1 MRPRDR
7 IRDALARDPRKGE
20 RPALVAYITAGFPE
34 PREFLKVLESVGSAS
49 DAIEIGVPFSDPMA
63 DGVTIQRSSR
73 HAIGRGV
80 SLRWILDEL
89 ARRDYEL
96 PSPVL
101 LMSYLNPLLA
111 FGGESKESALGYG
124 KLAARAAEVGVSGF
138 IVPDLPYE
146 ESAPLR
152 AALDGHGLALVQL
165 VTPATPPERLRALC
179 LGSQGFVYAVTRTG
193 ITGAESTLPAETAR
207 YLAAVK
213 AASELP
219 VCAGFGVRRAEQVA
233 TIAKH
238 SDGVIVGSALIEVL
252 ERGEDPAQFLR
263 SLRASAMR
271 AQNETSRAEGR

>member
-1 MRPRDR
+1 MLPRER
-7 IRDALARDPRKGE
+7 ISAALARAAPAATGE
-20 RPALVAYITAGFPE
+20 RARTARAAPERRVPALVAFMTAGYPD
-34 PREFLKVLESVGSAS
+34 PSEFLSVLRAVGGAA
-49 DAIEIGVPFSDPMA
+49 DAVEIGVPFSDPMA

-73 HAIGRGV
+73 HAIERGV
-80 SLRWILDEL
+80 SLKWIFAEL

-111 FGGESKESALGYG
+111 FGDESKDSAAGYA
-124 KLAARAAEVGVSGF
+124 KLAARAHGVGVSGF

-165 VTPATPPERLRALC
+165 VTPATPPERLRTLC
-179 LGSQGFVYAVTRTG
+179 LGSQGFVYAVTRLG
-193 ITGAESTLPAETAR
+193 ITGAESALPEETAK

-233 TIAKH
+233 TIGRHA
-238 SDGVIVGSALIEVL
+238 DGVIVGSALIEVL

-263 SLRASAMR
+263 SLR
-271 AQNETSRAEGR
+271 G